1 VGGWRGNLD
10 TQFESVQPDAWLT
23 FGLALVGGY
32 GDAAGLVLART
43 FTGHIT
49 GNVVLTA
56 VSMVARDWHGTLEH
70 LLAIITFLVGVFLSV
85 WVLNPRSARPA
96 PSLSRVMGIEATLIV
111 VACFA
116 LESTLALRLE
126 LFVACVSLA
135 LGMQNGAF
143 RQSGGISVHTT
154 YLTGMITSLITTK
167 AGKLFGVTLQP
178 AAGAKPRTALL
189 GGIWIAFFLG
199 AASGAA
205 AIFRFRSFGMLGA
218 ALVLLA
224 LMVRTYFAGRR
235 EHLSD

>member
-1 VGGWRGNLD
+1 M
-10 TQFESVQPDAWLT
+10 QFESVQPDAWLT

-32 GDAAGLVLART
+32 GDAAGFVLAKT

-56 VSMVARDWHGTLEH
+56 VSMAARDWHGTLEH
-70 LLAIITFLVGVFLSV
+70 LLAIVTFLVGVFLSV
-85 WVLNPRSARPA
+85 LMLHPQSARPA
-96 PSLSRVMGIEATLIV
+96 PLLSRVMGIEVMLIA

-126 LFVACVSLA
+126 LFVVCVSLA
-135 LGMQNGAF
+135 LGMQNGAL
-143 RQSGGISVHTT
+143 RHSGGISVHTT
-154 YLTGMITSLITTK
+154 YLTGMITSLITTE
-167 AGKLFGVTLQP
+167 AGRLSRVTLQP
-178 AAGAKPRTALL
+178 AAGANPRMALL

-205 AIFRFRSFGMLGA
+205 AVFRFRSFGILGA

-224 LMVRTYFAGRR
+224 LMVRAHLAGRR
-235 EHLSD
+235 EHSSD